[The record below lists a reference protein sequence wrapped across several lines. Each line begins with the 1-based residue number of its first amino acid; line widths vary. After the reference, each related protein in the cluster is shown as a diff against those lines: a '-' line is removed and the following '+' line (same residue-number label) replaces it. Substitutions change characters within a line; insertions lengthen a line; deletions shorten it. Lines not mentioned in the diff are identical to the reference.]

1 MASARAALPA
11 SAWRACELGPRRN
24 EKSVIRLAI
33 AIGLIASAIGATSMA
48 AKADDLPAIRLFAA
62 GSLQAALGEVAKR
75 FTAAEKIRV
84 ETRFGPSGVL
94 RDRLDKGEPGDLF
107 ASADMGNP
115 LALARAGNAGPV
127 VLFARNRLC
136 AMVRPGL
143 DVTSATLLAFMLD
156 PAVKLGTSTP
166 RADPAGDYAW
176 AMFARADAVRA
187 GSRAALEGKA
197 ISLMSGAN
205 SARPPEG
212 VNLFA
217 WHLREGHA
225 DIFIACCSAGQ
236 DFGAQLPGG
245 KLVSLPPSL
254 ATGADYGLTMLNG
267 ASAGAARLRFRRAA
281 PRRGCALSGGPA
293 GSAQPA
299 MGRQV
304 GRAIGEGQPQC
315 SGNRAEQL
323 PQRVQPVG
331 AAAVS
336 HPVLRCPVFLLRH
349 DAAPCQPVTASSVE
363 NPAQRCEAR
372 HTR

>member
-1 MASARAALPA
+1 MRAP
-11 SAWRACELGPRRN
+11 
-24 EKSVIRLAI
+24 VIRLGVLFGTLLLAHGFMP
-33 AIGLIASAIGATSMA
+33 AV

-62 GSLQAALGEVAKR
+62 GSLQAALGEVANR

-84 ETRFGPSGVL
+84 ETKFGPSGVL

-115 LALARAGNAGPV
+115 LVLARAGKAGPV

-143 DVTSATLLAFMLD
+143 DVTSQTLLAAMLD

-166 RADPAGDYAW
+166 RADPAGDYTW
-176 AMFARADAVRA
+176 AMFAKADAVRA

-197 ISLMSGAN
+197 ISLMGGAN

-225 DIFIACCSAGQ
+225 DIFIAYCSAGQ
-236 DFGAQLPGG
+236 DFGAQLPGA
-245 KLVSLPPSL
+245 KLVSLPPDL

-267 ASAGAARLRFRRAA
+267 ASAGAARLAFFILSQEGQRILAQSGFDAPLLAAAA
-281 PRRGCALSGGPA
+281 P
-293 GSAQPA
+293 
-299 MGRQV
+299 
-304 GRAIGEGQPQC
+304 
-315 SGNRAEQL
+315 
-323 PQRVQPVG
+323 
-331 AAAVS
+331 
-336 HPVLRCPVFLLRH
+336 
-349 DAAPCQPVTASSVE
+349 
-363 NPAQRCEAR
+363 
-372 HTR
+372 